1 MMRHIKLFGSFD
13 RINETEGIS
22 GDLIF
27 DWLPFDDQINNP
39 VNSRVPSEI
48 TYSELPQ
55 VCNEMGKD
63 FNGVGLYIAHQK
75 LSDGGFIRFIV
86 SNPDPIL
93 FDVAVFD
100 KEFKKSSEQKG
111 ITAEKFDFKSYLRG
125 TEILNRFR
133 F

>member
-1 MMRHIKLFGSFD
+1 MRYIKLFESFNQV
-13 RINETEGIS
+13 NEAEGIS
-22 GDLIF
+22 EDLIF

-39 VNSRVPSEI
+39 VNSRVPIEVK
-48 TYSELPQ
+48 YSELAQ

-75 LSDGGFIRFIV
+75 LSDGGFVRFV
-86 SNPDPIL
+86 VGNPSPVL

-100 KEFKKSSEQKG
+100 REFKKSSEQKG
-111 ITAEKFDFKSYLRG
+111 ISADKFNFKSYLRG
-125 TEILNRFR
+125 TEILNRFK

>member
-1 MMRHIKLFGSFD
+1 MKHIKLFESFKS
-13 RINETEGIS
+13 INESEGIS
-22 GDLIF
+22 KDLIF
-27 DWLPFDDQINNP
+27 DWLSFDDQINNP
-39 VNSRVPSEI
+39 VNSRVPKEI
-48 TYSELPQ
+48 IFDELYQ
-55 VCNEMGKD
+55 VCNEMGSE

-86 SNPDPIL
+86 SNTNPVL

-100 KEFKKSSEQKG
+100 KEFKKTSEQKG